1 MKDEKTFRRIN
12 ETEQGMIHASIG
24 KISDIAISAL
34 AESNHELFI
43 SESASR
49 ERYFFPLIYLVPN
62 NLSELLDCSKSS
74 LYSGG
79 LYFGFIKK
87 GRFLISLEGALFL
100 HELECFSVEQQIHV
114 NKEGEKSVLYG
125 NKITKKMIL
134 KVHPNLIKNKFILIF
149 NILSELIAIG
159 QSQVEGSLIQNLN
172 KNSVIALNLVDK
184 GYYLRKQ

>member
-43 SESASR
+43 SESSSR

-62 NLSELLDCSKSS
+62 NLLELLDRSKRSI
-74 LYSGG
+74 YSGG

-87 GRFLISLEGALFL
+87 GQFLLSLEGASFL
-100 HELECFSVEQQIHV
+100 HELECFSGEQQVHV

-134 KVHPNLIKNKFILIF
+134 KVPQNLMKNKFILIF
-149 NILSELIAIG
+149 NVLNELIAIG
-159 QSQVEGSLIQNLN
+159 QSQVEGRLIQNLDN
-172 KNSVIALNLVDK
+172 NGVIALNLVDK

>member
-12 ETEQGMIHASIG
+12 ETEQGMIHVSLG

-43 SESASR
+43 SESPSR
-49 ERYFFPLIYLVPN
+49 ERYRFPLIYIVPN
-62 NLSELLDCSKSS
+62 NLIDLLDRSKSNI
-74 LYSGG
+74 YSAG

-87 GRFLISLEGALFL
+87 GKFLISLEGVNFL
-100 HELECFSVEQQIHV
+100 HEIDCFSEGQQVHV

-125 NKITKKMIL
+125 NKISKKMIS
-134 KVHPNLIKNKFILIF
+134 KVPPNLKKNKFILIF
-149 NILSELIAIG
+149 NALNELIAIG
-159 QSQVEGSLIQNLN
+159 QSQVDSGIIQSLD
-172 KNSVIALNLVDK
+172 KNAIIALNLVDK